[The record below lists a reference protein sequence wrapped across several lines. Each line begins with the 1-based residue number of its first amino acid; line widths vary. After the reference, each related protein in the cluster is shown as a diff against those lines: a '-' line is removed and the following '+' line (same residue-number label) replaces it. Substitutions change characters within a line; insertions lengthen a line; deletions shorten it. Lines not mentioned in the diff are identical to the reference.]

1 MKIGLSTGSLA
12 GPDLWRGLEL
22 ALSLPCQAIELSAL
36 RESELDPLLR
46 ALDRLDVMVAG
57 FESVAVHVPS
67 RIEAIDEPQLVHDL
81 QPIVERDWIAV
92 VHPNLIQTPMLWRT
106 LGRTLCIENMD
117 KRKSVGRTARQLQE
131 FFTELP
137 HATFCFDIGHARQVD
152 PTMLEASR
160 MVESLGERMRQI
172 HMSHVNS
179 ASRHERLKY
188 ESILAYRQVAS
199 TLPREIPIILESCI
213 PTDGFADEVYRL
225 KQVFST
231 DPVDMSR
238 QPNRSA
244 PFSRSSPAG
253 VVMS

>member
-12 GPDLWRGLEL
+12 GRDLWGGLER

-36 RESELDPLLR
+36 REEELDPLLR
-46 ALDRLDVMVAG
+46 SLDRLDVMVAG

-67 RIEAIDEPQLVHDL
+67 RIEAMTESRLVRDL

-92 VHPNLIQTPMLWRT
+92 VHPNLIQTPMLWRA
-106 LGRTLCIENMD
+106 LGSALCIENMD
-117 KRKSVGRTARQLQE
+117 KRKTVGRTARQLLE
-131 FFTELP
+131 LFAELP
-137 HATFCFDIGHARQVD
+137 DATFCFDIGHARQVD

-160 MVESLGERMRQI
+160 MVESLRGRMRQI

-199 TLPREIPIILESCI
+199 ALPCEIPIILESCI
-213 PTDGFADEVYRL
+213 PSDGFDDEVFRL
-225 KQVFST
+225 KQVFT
-231 DPVDMSR
+231 NDAIDMSPHLSPRDSFPR
-238 QPNRSA
+238 Q
-244 PFSRSSPAG
+244 SPAR
-253 VVMS
+253 VMMS